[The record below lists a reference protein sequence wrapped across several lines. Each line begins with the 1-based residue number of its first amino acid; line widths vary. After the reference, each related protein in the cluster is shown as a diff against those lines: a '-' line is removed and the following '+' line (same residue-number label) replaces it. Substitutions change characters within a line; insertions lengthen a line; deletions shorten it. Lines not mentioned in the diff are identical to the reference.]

1 MRQYVKINKIVEE
14 NELVASQRRNASLK
28 AMARAR
34 AAAWDKRTTSC
45 WRPGRL
51 GLPGGHGPGRAALR
65 AYLVYGVINGKTR
78 VINGVINGETS

>member
-1 MRQYVKINKIVEE
+1 MEE
-14 NELVASQRRNASLK
+14 NEFVASQRQNASLK

-34 AAAWDKRTTSC
+34 AAAWDERTTSC

-51 GLPGGHGPGRAALR
+51 GLPGGRGPGRAALR

-78 VINGVINGETS
+78 VINGVNYATRPLT